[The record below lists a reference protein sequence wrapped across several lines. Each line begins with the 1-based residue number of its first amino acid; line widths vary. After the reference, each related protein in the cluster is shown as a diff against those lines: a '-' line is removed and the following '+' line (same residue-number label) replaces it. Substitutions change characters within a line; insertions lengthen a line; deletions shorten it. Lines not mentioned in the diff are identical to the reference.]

1 MESGTMKRVVQILS
15 FMFISFFIF
24 ALGISYGGPVNTD
37 QEGVAIKGYDAVAYF
52 TRGMAVAGKKDF
64 QHNWNNARWYFSNA
78 DHLELFK
85 TGSGQYAP
93 QYGGY

>member
-1 MESGTMKRVVQILS
+1 MKKVIGILS
-15 FMFISFFIF
+15 YMFITFFIF

-37 QEGVAIKGYDAVAYF
+37 KEGVAIKGYDAVAYF
-52 TRGMAVAGKKDF
+52 TGGRAVAGKKDF

-78 DHLELFK
+78 DHLDFFK
-85 TGSGQYAP
+85 TDPEKYAP